1 MTRAAQLEFA
11 MIWRRIG
18 VFLAVL
24 LLAID
29 AHADVTNCDSGQG
42 AVAYAQCIEAVLSEE
57 ERKLDEAFK
66 AALEKLP
73 ERPLSA
79 VLDSRNTTEQ
89 LRAHLIK
96 AQEAW
101 RVYAQESCA
110 FVGSMQGRGLWVGI
124 FTTTCLIIETRSR
137 IEALQT
143 LPGPP

>member
-1 MTRAAQLEFA
+1 

-29 AHADVTNCDSGQG
+29 AHADVANCDSGQG

-57 ERKLDEAFK
+57 ERKLDEAFSQRGLVPK
-66 AALEKLP
+66 VVFT
-73 ERPLSA
+73 A

>member
-1 MTRAAQLEFA
+1 
-11 MIWRRIG
+11 MISRLTG
-18 VFLAVL
+18 VFFAFL

-29 AHADVTNCDSGQG
+29 AHADPTNCDSGQG
-42 AVAYAQCIEAVLSEE
+42 TVAYAQCIAAVLIEE
-57 ERKLDEAFK
+57 ERKLDDAFK

-79 VLDSRNTTEQ
+79 VLDSRKTTEQ
-89 LRAHLIK
+89 LRTHLIK

-101 RVYAQESCA
+101 RLYAQESCA
-110 FVGSMQGRGLWVGI
+110 FVGAMQGGGLWVGI
-124 FTTTCLIIETRSR
+124 FTTGCLIIETRSR

>member
-1 MTRAAQLEFA
+1 
-11 MIWRRIG
+11 MICPRIG
-18 VFLAVL
+18 VFFAVL

-29 AHADVTNCDSGQG
+29 ARADVTNCESGQG
-42 AVAYAQCIEAVLSEE
+42 TVAYAQCIAAVLIDEE
-57 ERKLDEAFK
+57 KKLDEAFR

-79 VLDSRNTTEQ
+79 VQDARKTTEQ
-89 LRAHLIK
+89 LRTHLTK

-110 FVGSMQGRGLWVGI
+110 FVGSMQGRGLWVGV
-124 FTTTCLIIETRSR
+124 FTTTCLIVETRSR
-137 IEALQT
+137 IEALRT